1 MDLLLT
7 WAWQTLS
14 LFAGTFLQED
24 AAMLGGAYLIIER
37 NFPAVLAFLGL
48 YAGVVVGDC
57 VIYWLG
63 ASAHRS
69 RWLQKVMRRFDMNR
83 VHGFLDRR
91 LIWAVAACRIMPAVT
106 FPAFL
111 ACGYTG
117 VPFKRFVTASMV
129 TGLVYVAGMLLL
141 LVGFGR
147 SVPEWARTWAW
158 LGLALLLLGFWLV
171 RRAIARR
178 YGQSFDRADN
188 RLKHSLPIRTHD
200 GMPPLPASRFR
211 VALSERIPM
220 VLYYIPLVAQW
231 FWLAAKH
238 RGLTVPTTA
247 NPLIEAGGL
256 MGESKAECMAMAG
269 ESAKLFMARTGA
281 INRQRGQS
289 GVNAALEQARRVM
302 QSNGLTYPVIAK
314 PDIGWRGFGVRK
326 VASEAELAL
335 YLESFP
341 NDQTIILQ
349 EYVSWHGEA
358 AVFYIRLPGRA
369 SGFLFSTTL
378 RYFPFVTGDGETTLE
393 DLILAN
399 PRTRWTS
406 DLHLNTHAARL
417 HTVPAKDE
425 IVRLATVGS
434 NRVGGLYI
442 DGGQYVTPAM
452 TARFDEIARGM
463 PEFWF
468 GRFDVRFESLAQLQA
483 GEGFKI
489 VEINGAGAEA
499 VHIWDPDVS
508 VLEGYKVLFRQQ
520 ALMFRIGAANRRRG
534 FRPQTPLQLIRCQQK
549 QTKLHSLYP
558 ASG

>member
-7 WAWQTLS
+7 WAWQALS

-24 AAMLGGAYLIIER
+24 AAMLGGAYLVIER
-37 NFPAVLAFLGL
+37 QFPVVLAFASLF
-48 YAGVVVGDC
+48 AGVVVGDC
-57 VIYWLG
+57 VIYWMG
-63 ASAHRS
+63 AAAHRN
-69 RWLQKVMRRFDMNR
+69 RILQKMMRRFDMAR
-83 VHGFLDRR
+83 VRGFLDRR
-91 LIWAVAACRIMPAVT
+91 LIWAVAVCRIVPTVT
-106 FPAFL
+106 FPAFA

-117 VPFKRFVTASMV
+117 VPFRRFLFASGL
-129 TGLVYVAGMLLL
+129 TGLFYVAGMLLL
-141 LVGFGR
+141 LIGLGN
-147 SVPEWARTWAW
+147 SVPAWARTWAW
-158 LGLALLLLGFWLV
+158 VGLGLLLAGFWLL
-171 RRAIARR
+171 RRALSRQ
-178 YGQSFDRADN
+178 YGPHFTIGGVRMKGST
-188 RLKHSLPIRTHD
+188 LIKTHD
-200 GMPPLPASRFR
+200 GLPALPANRFR

-220 VLYYIPLVAQW
+220 VLYYIPLVVQW
-231 FWLAAKH
+231 FWLAAKY

-269 ESAKLFMARTGA
+269 AAAAGFMARTGA

-289 GVNAALEQARRVM
+289 GINAALKQAQHVM
-302 QSNGLTYPVIAK
+302 RANDLDFPVIAK

-326 VASEAELAL
+326 VDSEAGLAL

-349 EYVSWHGEA
+349 EYVPWHGEA
-358 AVFYIRLPGRA
+358 AVFYVRLPGRA

-378 RYFPFVTGDGETTLE
+378 RYFPFVIGDGESTLE
-393 DLILAN
+393 SLILAN

-406 DLHLNTHAARL
+406 DLHLSTHAATL
-417 HTVPAKDE
+417 KTVPARDK

-442 DGGQYVTPAM
+442 DGARYVTPAM

-468 GRFDVRFESLAQLQA
+468 GRFDVRFESLEDLQA
-483 GEGFKI
+483 GRGFKI

-520 ALMFRIGAANRRRG
+520 ALMFRIGALNRRRG

-549 QTKLHSLYP
+549 QTRLHGLYP